1 MYGNCRRRYEAF
13 DPGSVYSR
21 NVVPYYNY
29 TGGGIYW
36 DNIKA
41 LQQNETV
48 EAYRMKGQT
57 FDCGSKLGYLKAV
70 LYYGIEHPKLGED
83 FKGLIKELAL

>member
-21 NVVPYYNY
+21 NVVPYHNY

-48 EAYRMKGQT
+48 KRHKTETGRRNKWFRNVMTG
-57 FDCGSKLGYLKAV
+57 CGNWLD
-70 LYYGIEHPKLGED
+70 I
-83 FKGLIKELAL
+83 

>member
-36 DNIKA
+36 GQHKK
-41 LQQNETV
+41 L
-48 EAYRMKGQT
+48 YSKMK
-57 FDCGSKLGYLKAV
+57 L
-70 LYYGIEHPKLGED
+70 
-83 FKGLIKELAL
+83 

>member
-1 MYGNCRRRYEAF
+1 MYGDCRRRYEAF

-41 LQQNETV
+41 LQQNVTVKRHKTETGRRNKWFRNV
-48 EAYRMKGQT
+48 MTG
-57 FDCGSKLGYLKAV
+57 CGNWLD
-70 LYYGIEHPKLGED
+70 I
-83 FKGLIKELAL
+83 